1 MRASVLIIMVVVVVA
16 WMLAIPLLILLA
28 LDAIMPGA
36 IVVNQWSYL
45 GMLFILLIVGGMMH
59 QGGR

>member
-1 MRASVLIIMVVVVVA
+1 MRASVLIIIVMVVVA

-36 IVVNQWSYL
+36 IAVNQWSYL
-45 GMLFILLIVGGMMH
+45 GMLFILLIVGGMMR
-59 QGGR
+59 QGGK

>member
-36 IVVNQWSYL
+36 IVINQWSYL
-45 GMLFILLIVGGMMH
+45 GMLFILLIVSGMMKR
-59 QGGR
+59 GS

>member
-1 MRASVLIIMVVVVVA
+1 MRASVLIIAAMIVVA

-28 LDAIMPGA
+28 LDAIMPNV

-45 GMLFILLIVGGMMH
+45 GMLFILLIVGGMMKR
-59 QGGR
+59 GS